1 MGVPPAHA
9 RSGVPRSAR
18 SAWTAR
24 ERIRAARRAANR
36 RTLHHVAASDE
47 QGEERLC
54 TVRCE
59 CSRVRCLRKIRID
72 SDSYRQIRDRGR
84 CVLGHGHERDDCEI
98 VVSRTDRYLVVECA
112 PSEIYLG

>member
-1 MGVPPAHA
+1 MAVPPARA
-9 RSGVPRSAR
+9 RSVPRSAR
-18 SAWTAR
+18 AAWTTR
-24 ERIRAARRAANR
+24 ERIRAARRTANR
-36 RTLHHVAASDE
+36 RTLHRVTASDE
-47 QGEERLC
+47 QGELC
-54 TVRCE
+54 TLRCE

-72 SDSYRQIRDRGR
+72 PDSYRQIRDRGQ